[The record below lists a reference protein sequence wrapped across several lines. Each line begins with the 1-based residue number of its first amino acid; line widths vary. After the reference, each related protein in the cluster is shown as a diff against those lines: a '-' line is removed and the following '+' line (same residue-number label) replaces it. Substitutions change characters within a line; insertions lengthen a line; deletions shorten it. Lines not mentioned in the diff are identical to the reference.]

1 MNFHFT
7 FLKKKYQHALKTIT
21 MVKVTSSFY
30 MFFDETRELSKS
42 QIHQLQVYAI
52 KGFKKNV
59 TKSQFQISAYSRY
72 NLFVRSSYVQHR
84 FTRFGIQWFMRQKF
98 NGEYIITRD
107 RDMVIEEWEITHRCK
122 HMKVIAQL
130 KGDFEFKYGKAELSE
145 LFVVKK

>member
-21 MVKVTSSFY
+21 MVNTSSFK
-30 MFFDETRELSKS
+30 MFYDETRTLSKS
-42 QIHQLQVYAI
+42 QITQVMKYGI

-59 TKSQFQISAYSRY
+59 TKSQFQIY
-72 NLFVRSSYVQHR
+72 LTHQHS
-84 FTRFGIQWFMRQKF
+84 FTRFGIQWYMRQKYD
-98 NGEYIITRD
+98 GEYIITRD
-107 RDMVIEEWEITHRCK
+107 RHRLMEEWEKTHTRSLN
-122 HMKVIAQL
+122 KVIFQL